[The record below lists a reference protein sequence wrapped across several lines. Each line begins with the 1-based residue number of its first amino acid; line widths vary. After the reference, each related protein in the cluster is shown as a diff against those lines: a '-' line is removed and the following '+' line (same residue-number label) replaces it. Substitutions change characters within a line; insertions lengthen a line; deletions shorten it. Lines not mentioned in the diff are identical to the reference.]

1 MSKPPAAVLTAPLP
15 IPRRFTLL
23 DAATVVTDTERRA
36 PNGAVIDA
44 YLSAPASVQEAFAQG
59 SARVKAIDGEFAFP
73 EVDGFTVYLGVTCT
87 AAGVRPREQE
97 FRRRLQAQFRSEEST
112 AVEKILVNAAGL
124 MTGPYL
130 TDSHLEQLASGSAQ
144 SPTEGLG
151 LLENAIA
158 RVGNGMIHVTPAAAT
173 AMEGANLLYKDGG
186 VKRTKACD
194 TLVAVGAGY
203 IGAYPLGGSSPS
215 GDQDWAFASS
225 FVEVHRD
232 EDLILGPIA
241 EALDRSTNDVT
252 FIAERNYL
260 VAWVG
265 RQTSGDTNH
274 IQAGVLIDRSA

>member
-23 DAATVVTDTERRA
+23 DAATVVTDTDRRT

-59 SARVKAIDGEFAFP
+59 SARVKSIDAEFAEP

-87 AAGVRPREQE
+87 TAGIAPREQE
-97 FRRRLQAQFRSEEST
+97 FRRRLQAAFRAVEST
-112 AVEKILVNAAGL
+112 QVEKILVDAAGL
-124 MTGPYL
+124 MAGPYL
-130 TDSHLEQLASGSAQ
+130 TDSNLEQLASGSAQ
-144 SPTEGLG
+144 SPTEGLAQ
-151 LLENAIA
+151 LENAIA
-158 RVGNGMIHVTPAAAT
+158 KVGNGMIHVTPATAT
-173 AMEGANLLYKDGG
+173 AWAGLYLIDEARDGQM
-186 VKRTKACD
+186 RTHLG

-203 IGAYPLGGSSPS
+203 IGAYPLGGSAPS

-232 EDLILGPIA
+232 EDLILGPIS
-241 EALDRSTNDVT
+241 EALDRPTNDVT

-265 RQTSGDTNH
+265 RQTSGDLNH
-274 IQAGVLIDRSA
+274 IQAGALIDRST

>member
-59 SARVKAIDGEFAFP
+59 SARVKAIDAEFAFP

-97 FRRRLQAQFRSEEST
+97 FRRRLQAAFRAVEST
-112 AVEKILVNAAGL
+112 QVEKILVDAAGL
-124 MTGPYL
+124 MAGPYL
-130 TDSHLEQLASGSAQ
+130 TDSNLEQLASGSAQ
-144 SPTEGLG
+144 SPTEGLAQ
-151 LLENAIA
+151 LENAIA
-158 RVGNGMIHVTPAAAT
+158 KVGNGMIHVTPATAT
-173 AMEGANLLYKDGG
+173 AWAGLYLIDEARDGQM
-186 VKRTKACD
+186 RTHLG

-203 IGAYPLGGSSPS
+203 IGAYPLGGSAPS

-232 EDLILGPIA
+232 EDLILGPIS
-241 EALDRSTNDVT
+241 EALDRTTNDVT

-274 IQAGVLIDRSA
+274 IQAGVLIDRST